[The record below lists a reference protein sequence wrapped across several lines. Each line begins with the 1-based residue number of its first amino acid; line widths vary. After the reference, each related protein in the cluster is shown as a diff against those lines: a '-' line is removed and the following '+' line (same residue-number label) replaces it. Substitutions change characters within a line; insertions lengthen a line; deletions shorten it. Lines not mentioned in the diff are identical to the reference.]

1 VAGSG
6 PILAPNSYLQFPGRV
21 QPRSMAWAARRRAV
35 LLTDGA
41 IYKKEVPGLL
51 PLRLLS
57 KWEPVPQAYVVDGAT
72 GNTTYTMQFTSR
84 RTPALPY
91 GIAEDP
97 RDGRV
102 AVTFYQAQSDSIE
115 VWQPDLSWKYTY
127 HDVSLKPCVTTTH
140 EQLLLLRGGGLLG
153 SKVARVPTGQAATV
167 EARCC
172 PLTAAAHP
180 PTHATRLCYPH
191 TFCRAGL
198 SPSSTAP
205 AASCGC
211 PSPWPTASWKRV
223 SVLLQQQQWRRRQIH
238 QFPLRPWL
246 SPGVCH
252 RHAGAAPHAV
262 LARPRTGW

>member
-1 VAGSG
+1 MVASRLPAVAVAAAALALTASVAAAAAAADPLANLGADLPGFKVPKKKRSTPRTAAAPVVDEGPTIPAAAGSG

-127 HDVSLKPCVTTTH
+127 HDVSLKP
-140 EQLLLLRGGGLLG
+140 
-153 SKVARVPTGQAATV
+153 
-167 EARCC
+167 
-172 PLTAAAHP
+172 
-180 PTHATRLCYPH
+180 
-191 TFCRAGL
+191 
-198 SPSSTAP
+198 
-205 AASCGC
+205 
-211 PSPWPTASWKRV
+211 
-223 SVLLQQQQWRRRQIH
+223 
-238 QFPLRPWL
+238 
-246 SPGVCH
+246 
-252 RHAGAAPHAV
+252 
-262 LARPRTGW
+262 